1 MASDKKALL
10 LRVYWLAM
18 ERFEAKKPP
27 FAGMTPQDVKEA
39 SSPSPAVCTSRRSWT
54 DLMDLQMEAADE
66 GTFILEAASANEL
79 SLAQMEAFCRSS
91 NSAERPVKKARKE
104 LEARID
110 SLEQRHSKLSSK
122 MDPFYHSLAYFLP
135 EEEWSTV
142 PEKFASVKADVIE
155 GLQSEGY
162 SEVSATQL
170 WNEDGH
176 SCTEDF
182 VRKLKEDEFNLFSL
196 WKDLKDYLVSEL
208 PNRQ

>member
-1 MASDKKALL
+1 MASDQKSLL
-10 LRVYWLAM
+10 LRIYWLAM

-27 FAGMTPQDVKEA
+27 FSGMTPQDVKEA
-39 SSPSPAVCTSRRSWT
+39 SSPSSAVCASRSWT

-66 GTFILEAASANEL
+66 RSFILEATSANEL
-79 SLAQMEAFCRSS
+79 SLAQVEAFWISS
-91 NSAERPVKKARKE
+91 NSAERPVKKARKD
-104 LEARID
+104 LEARIN
-110 SLEQRHSKLSSK
+110 SLEQRHSKPSRK
-122 MDPFYHSLAYFLP
+122 MDPFYHSLTYFLP

-155 GLQSEGY
+155 ELQSEGY
-162 SEVSATQL
+162 SEVSAMQL

-176 SCTEDF
+176 SCTEEF
-182 VRKLKEDEFNLFSL
+182 VRKLKEDEFNLISL